1 MMTRKD
7 YIATSE
13 ILREAI
19 SFAEENSPEN
29 SQALYHSIET
39 IQFVAE
45 QFAELFANDNPNFDE
60 DKFFQAVHK

>member
-7 YIATSE
+7 YIATAE
-13 ILREAI
+13 ILRDAI
-19 SFAEENSPEN
+19 SFAKDNSPEN

-45 QFAELFANDNPNFDE
+45 EFADLFANDNPNFNE
-60 DKFFQAVHK
+60 DIFFKAVHA